1 MAEEEK
7 KEETKEKKGSSKKI
21 VLIIVIILSFIILLV
36 LGIVVGLMLS
46 SHPSEDAATTETN
59 KQTQARTQPAPK
71 PNTSGRY
78 SDFMNIGVMYPM
90 DQFIVNLLS
99 ESGSRYLKISLDLE
113 LSIQTLTPE
122 IDKKKPIVR
131 DIIIRSLSS
140 KTIEEISTTK
150 GKERLKDEIVSKIN
164 EILTDGYVKNI
175 YFTDFIIQ

>member
-1 MAEEEK
+1 MAEEE
-7 KEETKEKKGSSKKI
+7 KEETKEKKGGSKKI
-21 VLIIVIILSFIILLV
+21 VLIIVIALSFIILLV
-36 LGIVVGLMLS
+36 LGVVVGLMLS
-46 SHPSEDAATTETN
+46 SHPSEDTAATEAH
-59 KQTQARTQPAPK
+59 KQPTAKTQPAPK

-90 DQFIVNLLS
+90 DQFVVNLLS
-99 ESGSRYLKISLDLE
+99 ESGSRYLKTSLDLE
-113 LSIQTLTPE
+113 LSIETLTPE
-122 IDKKKPIVR
+122 MDKKKSIIR
-131 DIIIRSLSS
+131 DIVIRSLSS